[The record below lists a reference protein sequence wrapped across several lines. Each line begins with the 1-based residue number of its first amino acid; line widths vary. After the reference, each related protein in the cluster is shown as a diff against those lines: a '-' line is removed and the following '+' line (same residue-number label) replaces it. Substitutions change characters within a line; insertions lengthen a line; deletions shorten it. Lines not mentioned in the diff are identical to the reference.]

1 MGSDESLRLSLPLAD
16 SAESARPRTRN
27 QRYPEQPRRFDLFGL
42 LGLRRFFRWKYARLV
57 FQLPLLVLVIIM
69 LIDGF
74 TGRQLAPRNMA
85 TTATWLHWR
94 GLVVLALALV
104 GNAFCAACPL
114 MLTRGT
120 SRFLRRVMPE
130 RLQFRWPRA
139 LHNKYTVTF
148 LMVAFFFS
156 YELFDLWASP
166 WLTAWLIVG
175 YFGSALVIDT
185 FFPAGTFCRYVC
197 PLGNFNFVLS
207 HTSPTQVVALDPNVC
222 ASCEH
227 KPCLHGRE
235 TYFDEADA
243 RGDAAFIPLSEITN
257 PNGQGFFPGCE
268 TGLFAPTIQSNMDC
282 TNCFNCVRACPY
294 DNVGLGV
301 RSPVREPTSDVWLW
315 RGRFTVML
323 LAVSLAAWGLLNAA
337 AMVAPFFGFIEQAAA
352 FLNTESEALL
362 FTLLFTLTGLIGFA
376 ATTAVGVIADWAGGQ
391 RTLQPL
397 RSFMRWGYVVVVLG
411 IGFWFAHYL
420 FHFLT
425 GALQIIPV
433 FQNFLQLQGVQ
444 ITPDWGLAQ
453 LVPTRYLFTITAA
466 VTSLYSLLAIY
477 VSMRIALRDYG
488 RRGVLAMWPVL
499 LFILAFAVFAVWLL
513 GQPMEMRGT
522 LLQPLAD

>member
-1 MGSDESLRLSLPLAD
+1 MAARSAGRVPLPTTGSGRWPD
-16 SAESARPRTRN
+16 
-27 QRYPEQPRRFDLFGL
+27 QPRRFDVLAL
-42 LGLRRFFRWKYARLV
+42 PGLRRFLRWKYARLV
-57 FQLPLLVLVIIM
+57 FQLPLLILVVIM

-120 SRFLRRVMPE
+120 SRWLRSRLPE
-130 RLQFRWPRA
+130 RLQLRWPRA
-139 LHNKYTVTF
+139 LHNKYTVTA
-148 LMVAFFFS
+148 LMVLFFFS

-166 WLTAWLIVG
+166 WLTAWLIIG
-175 YFGSALVIDT
+175 YFGAALVVDT
-185 FFPAGTFCRYVC
+185 FFPNGTFCRYVC
-197 PLGNFNFVLS
+197 PLGNFNFVLA
-207 HTSPTQVVALDPNVC
+207 HTSPTQIVALNTDIC
-222 ASCEH
+222 SSCEH

-235 TYFDEADA
+235 SYETAA
-243 RGDAAFIPLSEITN
+243 QATGKAAFIPLTDITN
-257 PNGQGFFPGCE
+257 ANGSGFFPGCE
-268 TGLFAPTIQSNMDC
+268 TGLMVPTIQSNMDC
-282 TNCFNCVRACPY
+282 TSCFNCVRACPY

-301 RSPVREPTSDVWLW
+301 RSPVREATSDAWQR
-315 RGRFTVML
+315 RGRATVMTL
-323 LAVSLAAWGLLNAA
+323 GVILAAMGLLNAA
-337 AMVAPFFGFIEQAAA
+337 AMVAPFFSFIERVAA
-352 FLNTESEALL
+352 FLGTQSEAVLFALL
-362 FTLLFTLTGLIGFA
+362 FTSTAAIGIG
-376 ATTAVGVIADWAGGQ
+376 ATFLVGIVADLAGGEKQ
-391 RTLQPL
+391 IRPL
-397 RSFMRWGYVVVVLG
+397 RSFLRWGYIVVVLG

-433 FQNFLQLQGVQ
+433 FQNFLQLRGLNV
-444 ITPDWGLAQ
+444 TPDWGLAQ
-453 LVPTRYLFTITAA
+453 LVPSRWLFSITAA
-466 VTSLYSLLAIY
+466 VTSIWSLLAVFVGI
-477 VSMRIALRDYG
+477 RIALRDFG

-522 LLQPLAD
+522 LLQPLAPAP

>member
-1 MGSDESLRLSLPLAD
+1 MSLPLAGD
-16 SAESARPRTRN
+16 ARPAG
-27 QRYPEQPRRFDLFGL
+27 RYPDQPRRFDVLAIP
-42 LGLRRFFRWKYARLV
+42 GLRRFLRWKYARLV
-57 FQLPLLVLVIIM
+57 FQLPLLLLVIVM

-94 GLVVLALALV
+94 GLVVLALALA

-114 MLTRGT
+114 MLTRGINNW
-120 SRFLRRVMPE
+120 LKRVVPAVQ
-130 RLQFRWPRA
+130 LRWPRR
-139 LHNKYTVTF
+139 LRNKYTVTV
-148 LMVAFFFS
+148 LMLLFFFS

-175 YFGSALVIDT
+175 YFGAALVVDT

-197 PLGNFNFVLS
+197 PLGNFNFVLA
-207 HTSPTQVVALDPNVC
+207 HTAPTQVVALDTDIC
-222 ASCEH
+222 SRCEH

-235 TYFDEADA
+235 SYATAAEAT
-243 RGDAAFIPLSEITN
+243 GKAAFIPLADITN
-257 PNGQGFFPGCE
+257 PNGSGWFPGCE
-268 TGLFAPTIQSNMDC
+268 TDLFAPTIQSNMDC

-301 RSPVREPTSDVWLW
+301 RSPAREATGNAWQR
-315 RGRFTVML
+315 RGRTAVMIL
-323 LAVSLAAWGLLNAA
+323 GVVLGASGLLNAA
-337 AMVAPFFGFIEQAAA
+337 AMVAPFFDFVDSLAAT
-352 FLNTESEALL
+352 LGTRSEAVL
-362 FTLLFTLTGLIGFA
+362 FTLLFSATAGIGIL
-376 ATTAVGVIADWAGGQ
+376 ATTLLGVVADAAGGAPHF
-391 RTLQPL
+391 RPL
-397 RSFMRWGYVVVVLG
+397 RSLMRWGYVVVVLG
-411 IGFWFAHYL
+411 IGFWFSHYL

-433 FQNFLQLQGVQ
+433 FQNFLQLRGLPVS
-444 ITPDWGLAQ
+444 PDWGLAQ
-453 LVPTRYLFTITAA
+453 LVPSRYLFAITAA
-466 VTSLYSLLAIY
+466 VTSLWSLLAMFVGI
-477 VSMRIALRDYG
+477 RIALRDFG

-522 LLQPLAD
+522 LLQPLAP

>member
-1 MGSDESLRLSLPLAD
+1 MARDDNVRLSLPLAD
-16 SAESARPRTRN
+16 GTVVTPGAGRN
-27 QRYPEQPRRFDLFGL
+27 YPQQPRRFDLIGR

-57 FQLPLLVLVIIM
+57 FQLPLLILAVIM
-69 LIDGF
+69 LVDGF

-120 SRFLRRVMPE
+120 SRFLRRVLPE
-130 RLQFRWPRA
+130 GLQLRWPRA
-139 LHNKYTVTF
+139 LHNKYTVIA
-148 LMVAFFFS
+148 LMALFFFS

-175 YFGSALVIDT
+175 YFGAALVIDT

-207 HTSPTQVVALDPNVC
+207 QTSPTQIVALNTDIC
-222 ASCEH
+222 AACEH

-235 TYFDEADA
+235 TYTSEAQA
-243 RGDAAFIPLSEITN
+243 SGHAAFIPLTDITN

-282 TNCFNCVRACPY
+282 TNCFNCLRACPY

-301 RSPVREPTSDVWLW
+301 RSPARETTRDAWLR
-315 RGRFTVML
+315 RGRFPVML
-323 LAVSLAAWGLLNAA
+323 LAVCLSAWGLLNAA
-337 AMVAPFFGFIEQAAA
+337 AMVAPFFGFMDRVAA
-352 FLNTESEALL
+352 FLNTQSEALL
-362 FTLLFTLTGLIGFA
+362 FGLLFSLTALIGFL
-376 ATTAVGVIADWAGGQ
+376 ATTLVGVVADFAGGQ
-391 RTLQPL
+391 REFRPI
-397 RSFMRWGYVVVVLG
+397 RSFLRWGYVVTVLG

-433 FQNFLQLQGVQ
+433 FQNFLQLQGFR
-444 ITPDWGLAQ
+444 TSPDWGLAQ

-477 VSMRIALRDYG
+477 IGIRIAIRDFG

-499 LFILAFAVFAVWLL
+499 LFVLAFAVFAVWLL